1 MMCGLWQM
9 MHTISFLALVV
20 GKTAAHE
27 TGYVDPIVL
36 HWHEQPAGVD
46 AHFLATVGSTNGC
59 ILNTR
64 ASRQQFIN
72 FY

>member
-9 MHTISFLALVV
+9 MLSMSFLALVV
-20 GKTAAHE
+20 GKTAAHG
-27 TGYVDPIVL
+27 TDYVDPMVL
-36 HWHEQPAGVD
+36 HWHEQPAGVG
-46 AHFLATVGSTNGC
+46 AHFLATVGPTNGC
-59 ILNTR
+59 ILNAR